1 MWFGCA
7 MPYLNTKMR
16 VTLVAFSLVLL
27 LFSSAEDSE
36 LKHTKKLANDE
47 DAMAQFNEDGKRVDE
62 NLLLPGKKI
71 HFKLRD
77 DEGPTWT
84 CSFFEN
90 GISIHSAR
98 PKGAYKIKGLTAF
111 VFDVEPVK
119 VVFSKPNIAVGDIFR
134 TDSPSTRTYFFK
146 ILKVEA
152 LKRPSLPSRK
162 INKSE
167 FKFTKRMAEIG
178 DKTAQYNLGIIY
190 ANGKGVP
197 QDYKEAVKWY
207 RMSAEQGHADAQKNL
222 VMMYNFGEGVPQD
235 FKEAVKW
242 WRMSAKQGHAQTQC
256 TLGVIYAKGE
266 GVPQDFKE
274 AMKWYRMSANQGYA
288 VAQSHL
294 GVIYYEGKGVPQ
306 DYKEAVEWWRMS
318 AEQGYA
324 PAQLGLSMMLAIGKG
339 VPQDYEEAFAW
350 LSVAKTNGLE
360 VAERAERVMGNI
372 TKKMTKEQISDA
384 MLLAT
389 EIQIRIEAN
398 KKD

>member
-1 MWFGCA
+1 
-7 MPYLNTKMR
+7 MR
-16 VTLVAFSLVLL
+16 VTLISLSLVLL
-27 LFSSAEDSE
+27 IFSCAEEADTE
-36 LKHTKKLANDE
+36 FEITKKLANDE

-77 DEGPTWT
+77 DEGPTWI

-111 VFDVEPVK
+111 VFDCEPVK
-119 VVFSKPNIAVGDIFR
+119 LVFSKPNIAVGDIFR
-134 TDSPSTRTYFFK
+134 TDSPSAKETLFFK

-167 FKFTKRMAEIG
+167 FKFTKRMAETG
-178 DKTAQYNLGIIY
+178 DKASQYNLGILY
-190 ANGKGVP
+190 ANGKGVL

-207 RMSAEQGHADAQKNL
+207 RMSAEQGHDDAQKNL

-256 TLGVIYAKGE
+256 TLGVIFAKGE

-274 AMKWYRMSANQGYA
+274 AVKWYRMSANQGYA
-288 VAQSHL
+288 VAQKNL
-294 GVIYYEGKGVPQ
+294 GVMYYEGKGVLQ
-306 DYKEAVEWWRMS
+306 DYKEAVEWLRMS
-318 AEQGYA
+318 AEQGYT
-324 PAQLGLSMMLAIGKG
+324 PAQLGLGMMLTIGKG

-360 VAERAERVMGNI
+360 VAERGLGNI
-372 TKKMTKEQISDA
+372 TKKMTKEQITDA
-384 MLLAT
+384 TSLAT
-389 EIQIRIEAN
+389 EIQNRIEAN